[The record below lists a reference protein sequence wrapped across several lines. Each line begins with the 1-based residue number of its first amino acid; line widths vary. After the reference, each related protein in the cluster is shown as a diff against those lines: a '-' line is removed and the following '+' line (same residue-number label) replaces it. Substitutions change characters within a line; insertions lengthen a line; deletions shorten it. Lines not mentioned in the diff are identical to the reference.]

1 MLLTALTIL
10 HVVLS
15 LIGIGS
21 GFVVVY
27 GLIDSKRLTGVTK
40 LFLTTTAAT
49 SVTGFLFPI
58 HNFTPALALGVLS
71 LIVLALAFTALYR
84 RKLAGGWR
92 RTYVICLVI
101 ALYFN
106 FFVLIVQ
113 SFLKI
118 SVLHELA
125 PTQSELPFR
134 ISQLAALLLF
144 VGLGVRASIKFRPEE
159 PLRMAEASGGAR

>member
-1 MLLTALTIL
+1 MLLTAFTIS

-27 GLIDSKRLTGVTK
+27 GLIDSKRLNGATK
-40 LFLTTTAAT
+40 LFLATTAAT
-49 SVTGFLFPI
+49 SLTGFLFPI
-58 HNFTPALALGVLS
+58 QHFTPALVLGVLS
-71 LIVLALAFTALYR
+71 LIVLTLAFTAFYR
-84 RKLAGGWR
+84 RNLAGGWR
-92 RTYVICLVI
+92 RTYVICSVI

-118 SVLHELA
+118 PALHDLA
-125 PTQSELPFR
+125 PTQSEPPFQ
-134 ISQLAALLLF
+134 ISQLIALLLF
-144 VGLGVRASIKFRPEE
+144 VGLGVRASMKFCPDE
-159 PLRMAEASGGAR
+159 PLRMA